1 MLAPTGT
8 ALVVHDLKNEL
19 GALEGALAT
28 LSARPDRDGAAA
40 AHRQCV
46 RLRQRLVMFL
56 TLYGGDGRLQ
66 AHCED
71 ESPVEVLDAVRQ
83 RHDDPDA
90 AVRVGHVSTGSE
102 PPFWYLD
109 RRLVELALDA
119 AMHNALRF
127 ARSRV
132 WLSAAQADEE
142 LVLAI
147 EDDGPG
153 PDPDP
158 DPARAPEAHNTGLGT
173 GLCAAVGR
181 AHGSTQPDGG
191 VRLLRRR
198 AGGARFE
205 LRLPT

>member
-1 MLAPTGT
+1 MLAPAGV

-28 LSARPDRDGAAA
+28 LSDRPDRDGAAA

-56 TLYGGDGRLQ
+56 TLYGGDGRLHAQ
-66 AHCED
+66 CED
-71 ESPVEVLDAVRQ
+71 ESPGEVLDLVRR
-83 RHDDPDA
+83 RHDEA
-90 AVRVGHVSTGSE
+90 GAGVRVEVVPSGSE
-102 PPFWYLD
+102 PPYWYLD

-119 AMHNALRF
+119 ALHNALRF

-132 WLSAAQADEE
+132 WLSAAQAADE
-142 LVLAI
+142 LVFSV

-153 PDPDP
+153 PASEPDRTS
-158 DPARAPEAHNTGLGT
+158 DAGSTGLGT

-181 AHGSTQPDGG
+181 AHGSTRPDGG
-191 VRLLRRR
+191 VRLLHRR

>member
-1 MLAPTGT
+1 MLAPAGT

-19 GALEGALAT
+19 GALEGALAA
-28 LSARPDRDGAAA
+28 LSSRPDRDGVTA

-71 ESPVEVLDAVRQ
+71 ESPLELIEAVRQ
-83 RHDDPDA
+83 RHDDA
-90 AVRVGHVSTGSE
+90 GAVVRVVLAPTGSE

-132 WLSAAQADEE
+132 WLSVAQAGDE
-142 LVLAI
+142 LVLAV
-147 EDDGPG
+147 EDNGPG
-153 PDPDP
+153 PDPDR
-158 DPARAPEAHNTGLGT
+158 PADAGSTGLGS

-181 AHGSTQPDGG
+181 AHGSTRPDGG
-191 VRLLRRR
+191 VRLLQRRD
-198 AGGARFE
+198 GGARFE

>member
-1 MLAPTGT
+1 MLAPAGT

-19 GALEGALAT
+19 GSLEGALAA
-28 LSARPDRDGAAA
+28 LCARPDRDGAAA

-71 ESPVEVLDAVRQ
+71 ESPAELLDAVRR
-83 RHDDPDA
+83 RHDDADGP
-90 AVRVGHVSTGSE
+90 VRVELAPGHGE

-132 WLSAAQADEE
+132 WLSVAPCGDD
-142 LVLAI
+142 LVFAI

-153 PDPDP
+153 PEPQPD
-158 DPARAPEAHNTGLGT
+158 RAPDAGSTGLGT

-181 AHGSTQPDGG
+181 AHGSTRPDGG
-191 VRLLRRR
+191 VRLLQRR